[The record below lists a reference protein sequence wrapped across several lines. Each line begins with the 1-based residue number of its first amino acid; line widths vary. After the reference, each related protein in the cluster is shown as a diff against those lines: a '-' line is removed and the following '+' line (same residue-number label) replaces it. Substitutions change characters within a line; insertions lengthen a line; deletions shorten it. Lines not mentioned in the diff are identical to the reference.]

1 MRQVYTRNLKFDEKP
16 DMAYLRKLFRDLY
29 FSQGYRASG
38 PRWDWSHVD
47 TDLMMNQLG
56 GLPDDGEGDAPVNY
70 DKPNDVLLRPSSSAA
85 IPLNAK
91 ERKLL
96 AQEDGEDEN
105 GSGKAVL
112 APDQDK

>member
-1 MRQVYTRNLKFDEKP
+1 
-16 DMAYLRKLFRDLY
+16 MAYLRKLFRDLY

-56 GLPDDGEGDAPVNY
+56 GMHDDGEDAQHAFE
-70 DKPNDVLLRPSSSAA
+70 KPTNDMLLRPSSAAA

-91 ERKLL
+91 ERRLL
-96 AQEDGEDEN
+96 AQEDGDDDN
-105 GSGKAVL
+105 GSGKAL
-112 APDQDK
+112 APPDQDDK